1 MIELYSK
8 LRNALTK
15 SKAHQPTAQAQDEES
30 WLEIHFS
37 IQNHFSFDLQCGG
50 KTAE

>member
-15 SKAHQPTAQAQDEES
+15 SKAHQPTAQAQEEES

-37 IQNHFSFDLQCGG
+37 FNLQLGG
-50 KTAE
+50 KTTD